1 MNLASIIE
9 GHDADLVALVSRGRA
24 TTYGDLRD
32 QVARLR
38 GSLTAL
44 GVGRG
49 DRVAMLCGN
58 GRYFVV
64 SYLATVGIGAIAVPM
79 NPLSPAPELADEL
92 GTVQPTVVVCEAS
105 AVPSFSAVD
114 RDAIASIR
122 HVVVTDEKGAALRG
136 IATVT
141 HFDEMVRGESVPVV
155 DVDESTPAVFIFTS
169 GTAGA
174 PRAAM
179 LSHGNLLA
187 NLRQTN
193 STSDHVSKGDVVFG
207 VLPLFHIFGLN
218 VVLGTTL
225 LAGATVVLVQR
236 FDPVTAVET
245 IVERGVTVVPGAPPV
260 WVALSLLEGVD
271 PDTFAGVRLALT
283 GAARMPDDATER
295 LRRRFGLNLREGYGL
310 TEASPV
316 VTSSIGVENRP
327 GSVGRVLDGV
337 SVRVVDE
344 SGDDVLVGDHGEVLV
359 KGPNV
364 FLGYWNDPEAT
375 RRVIDA
381 DGWLHTGDIATVDAQ
396 GYLYLV
402 DRSKDLIIVSGFNV
416 YPAEVEDVLMQ
427 HPAVSEAGVVGV
439 PHPHTGEA
447 VRAYVVLR
455 PGFEADEDALIDH
468 CHDFVARYK
477 CPSKVLIV
485 DALPRNDAGKLLR
498 RSL

>member
-1 MNLASIIE
+1 MNLASIIDD
-9 GHDADLVALVSRGRA
+9 HDANLVALVSRGRP

-32 QVARLR
+32 QVSRFR
-38 GSLTAL
+38 GSLIEL
-44 GVGRG
+44 GVERG

-64 SYLATVGIGAIAVPM
+64 AYLATIGMGAVAVPM

-92 GTVQPTVVVCEAS
+92 STVAPKVVVCEAS
-105 AVPSFSAVD
+105 AVPSFGDVD
-114 RDAIASIR
+114 RDAIASIA
-122 HVVVTDEKGAALRG
+122 HIVVTDDKGAALSGAASTR
-136 IATVT
+136 
-141 HFDEMVRGESVPVV
+141 HFDEMLSGAPSPAV
-155 DVDESTPAVFIFTS
+155 DVDDTTPAVFIFTS

-187 NLRQTN
+187 NLRQAN

-218 VVLGTTL
+218 VVLGSTL

-245 IVERGVTVVPGAPPV
+245 IIERRITVVPGAPPV

-271 PDTFAGVRLALT
+271 PKAFAGVRLALT

-295 LRRRFGLNLREGYGL
+295 LRRRFGIELREGYGL
-310 TEASPV
+310 TEAAPV
-316 VTSSIGVENRP
+316 VTSSIGVENRS
-327 GSVGRVLDGV
+327 GSVGRVLNGV

-344 SGDDVLVGDHGEVLV
+344 AGDDVLVGDPGEVLV
-359 KGPNV
+359 RGANV
-364 FLGYWNDPEAT
+364 FLGYFNDPEAT

-416 YPAEVEDVLMQ
+416 YPAEVEDVLME
-427 HPAVSEAGVVGV
+427 HPAVAEAGVIGV

-468 CHDFVARYK
+468 CHDYVARYK

-485 DALPRNDAGKLLR
+485 DSLPRNDAGKLLR

>member
-1 MNLASIIE
+1 MNLASIID
-9 GHDADLVALVSRGRA
+9 GHDGGLVALVSRGRS

-32 QVARLR
+32 QVARFR
-38 GSLTAL
+38 GALIEL
-44 GVGRG
+44 GVGHG

-64 SYLATVGIGAIAVPM
+64 AYLATIGMGAVAVPM

-92 GTVQPTVVVCEAS
+92 STVAPKVVVCEAS
-105 AVPSFSAVD
+105 AVPSFGEVD
-114 RDAIASIR
+114 RDAITSIT
-122 HVVVTDEKGAALRG
+122 HIVVTDDKGAALGGAASTR
-136 IATVT
+136 
-141 HFDEMVRGESVPVV
+141 HFDEMLSGAPSPAV

-179 LSHGNLLA
+179 LSHGNLMA

-218 VVLGTTL
+218 VVLGSTL

-245 IVERGVTVVPGAPPV
+245 IIERRITVVPGAPPV
-260 WVALSLLEGVD
+260 WIALSLLEGVD
-271 PDTFAGVRLALT
+271 PKSFAGVRLALT

-295 LRRRFGLNLREGYGL
+295 LRRRFGIDLREGYGL
-310 TEASPV
+310 TEAAPV
-316 VTSSIGVENRP
+316 VTSSIGVENRT
-327 GSVGRVLDGV
+327 GSVGRVLNGV

-344 SGDDVLVGDHGEVLV
+344 SGDDVLVGDPGEVLV

-364 FLGYWNDPEAT
+364 FLGYWNDPDAT
-375 RRVIDA
+375 RRVIDS
-381 DGWLHTGDIATVDAQ
+381 DGWLHTGDIATVDGQ

-416 YPAEVEDVLMQ
+416 YPAEVEDVLME
-427 HPAVSEAGVVGV
+427 HPAVAEAGVIGV

-468 CHDFVARYK
+468 CHDYVARYK

-485 DALPRNDAGKLLR
+485 DSLPRNDAGKLLR